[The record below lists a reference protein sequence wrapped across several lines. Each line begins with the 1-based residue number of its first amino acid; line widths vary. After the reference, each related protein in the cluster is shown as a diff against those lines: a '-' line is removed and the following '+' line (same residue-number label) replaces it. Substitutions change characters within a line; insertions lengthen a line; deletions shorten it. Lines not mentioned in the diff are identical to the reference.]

1 MKAKSVNGYST
12 FSTKVTENKFKVK
25 KRNNVFDLKIFKKNL
40 FYIIVQSSLL
50 FGRFLKITRI

>member
-25 KRNNVFDLKIFKKNL
+25 KRNNVFDL
-40 FYIIVQSSLL
+40 
-50 FGRFLKITRI
+50 

>member
-25 KRNNVFDLKIFKKNL
+25 KIYVFDLKIFFKTL
-40 FYIIVQSSLL
+40 FYIIAQSSLM
-50 FGRFLKITRI
+50 FGGLLKITRV

>member
-25 KRNNVFDLKIFKKNL
+25 KEIMF
-40 FYIIVQSSLL
+40 S
-50 FGRFLKITRI
+50 T